1 MEVYNMSGYYEWQRQ
16 QANERVAARLA
27 EAEAHR
33 QAKMGQDNGEPSIR
47 LRLLFPALFGILI
60 VILLLNG
67 CAPNVTPTGNVDA
80 AFIEVPTM
88 TMAERIEFQDTRDMT
103 FEYEVYRT
111 LLWSNWSK
119 FRPIKAERSGR
130 VISATEPA
138 A

>member
-47 LRLLFPALFGILI
+47 PRLLFPALFGILI

-88 TMAERIEFQDTRDMT
+88 TMAERIEFQDTRDIT
-103 FEYEVYRT
+103 FEYDE
-111 LLWSNWSK
+111 
-119 FRPIKAERSGR
+119 G
-130 VISATEPA
+130 EPPA
-138 A
+138 DNQAVPWTMADRIEFHDSILEMNR